1 MARNNKLIRAL
12 HQGNFIYL
20 YFGNGSLIGQFCLE
34 RYADM
39 QDNNQLLSDI
49 ISAYEKYLKS
59 LNS

>member
-12 HQGNFIYL
+12 HQGNMVYL
-20 YFGNGSLIGQFCLE
+20 YFGGGALIGQFCLE

-39 QDNNQLLSDI
+39 QDNSQLLNDI

-59 LNS
+59 LNA